1 MASLTAA
8 SAPKSDQLNADD
20 LTAVDLVLRI
30 EHVEVHARP
39 EQPVEVF
46 GVNVATGDRV
56 PRPWRPC
63 KTMIRVLAALYGDDS
78 DALVGKTIQL
88 YRDPTAAYGGKEV
101 GGIRI
106 RAAGG
111 LDKPKGIPVT
121 TGVGKRDVY
130 RVEPLRLPEPKQPA
144 ASQQPADPLAAT
156 RAYLRERKV
165 DDEAAIA
172 YAVTVGVPLNTR
184 DQRKAFALAL
194 TTEGSDHALAF
205 AEYVA
210 RAADG
215 GAS

>member
-1 MASLTAA
+1 MPSLTAA

-39 EQPVEVF
+39 EQPVEVW

-56 PRPWRPC
+56 VRPWRPC

-78 DALVGKTIQL
+78 EALVGKTIQL

-106 RAAGG
+106 KAAGG
-111 LDKPKGIPVT
+111 IDKPKGIPVT
-121 TGVGKRDVY
+121 TTRGKRDVY

-172 YAVTVGVPLNTR
+172 YAVTVGVPLDTR